1 MEEASPSLRP
11 GTAVLRKRTKARIE
25 EVEQFSLLHTC
36 NNIYSA
42 RHVEHIHLGKGF
54 ESKDQG
60 QGQIFKV
67 QMYRLG
73 CSMDEINESIPIN
86 ECAFYA
92 DLVIKTN
99 LHLLQGLL
107 DGALNCSATANGG

>member
-1 MEEASPSLRP
+1 M
-11 GTAVLRKRTKARIE
+11 
-25 EVEQFSLLHTC
+25 C
-36 NNIYSA
+36 
-42 RHVEHIHLGKGF
+42 
-54 ESKDQG
+54 
-60 QGQIFKV
+60 
-67 QMYRLG
+67 RLG